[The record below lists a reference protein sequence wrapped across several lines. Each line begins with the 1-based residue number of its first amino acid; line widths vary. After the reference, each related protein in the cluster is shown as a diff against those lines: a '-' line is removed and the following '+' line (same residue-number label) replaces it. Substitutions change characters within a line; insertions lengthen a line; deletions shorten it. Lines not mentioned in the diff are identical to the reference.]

1 MCDSDCARC
10 DAIFEAWVT
19 RFTRAS
25 TRRQKSA
32 RPTSGSASSSWPTA
46 RAHEAGQYQR
56 SGWNRDDER
65 PTLTGAAETWRTPDA
80 PHGGGPRNRT
90 GSQGH
95 GHQVTIAEQAETWP
109 TPVAN
114 DDNKTPEAHLAMK
127 RRMGER
133 DGTFANRTAVTSLQ
147 VRVQQWQTPA
157 TDSFRS
163 RGGDRKDE
171 MGLDQK
177 ARACWPPARAEDA
190 ESAGN
195 HPGAQDSLT
204 GVTSTWLTPTAQ
216 SEQSLRGS
224 GQDPARRRAQG
235 HQVNLI
241 DQVSTWATPAARSAK
256 GGYSEQALTRADG
269 KSRMDILDNQAIYHP
284 SLLDPETGSSGGPSS
299 PSAPTSPQLALL
311 EWIASWWREPL
322 AALCEASLRGEIAES
337 AGELHEERLEA
348 LLTTL
353 SSRRQLNPRF
363 AEWLMGWEPG
373 WTSLAPLASASS
385 ETGLYLSPPPSPS
398 PTSGDNWPTP
408 DTQNARDGTKRKE
421 AHGKHAMSLHHVVA
435 DW

>member
-1 MCDSDCARC
+1 MWYYMPNSPTSPSVPAPEDSTSESTWLCKALAQSATWNTKSQPAKSWSRVLKTVPFMRRRSGRIFIPSMLDPGADGYVASLAAIPVSPSASPASGSEPLTRDISGLAFQTSFEMLSQPGASSRTCQGMCDSDCARC

-46 RAHEAGQYQR
+46 RA
-56 SGWNRDDER
+56 
-65 PTLTGAAETWRTPDA
+65 
-80 PHGGGPRNRT
+80 
-90 GSQGH
+90 
-95 GHQVTIAEQAETWP
+95 
-109 TPVAN
+109 
-114 DDNKTPEAHLAMK
+114 
-127 RRMGER
+127 
-133 DGTFANRTAVTSLQ
+133 
-147 VRVQQWQTPA
+147 
-157 TDSFRS
+157 
-163 RGGDRKDE
+163 
-171 MGLDQK
+171 
-177 ARACWPPARAEDA
+177 EDA

-204 GVTSTWLTPTAQ
+204 GVTSTW
-216 SEQSLRGS
+216 
-224 GQDPARRRAQG
+224 
-235 HQVNLI
+235 
-241 DQVSTWATPAARSAK
+241 ATPAARSAK
-256 GGYSEQALTRADG
+256 GGYSEQALTRVDG

-284 SLLDPETGSSGGPSS
+284 SLLAPETGSSGGPSS
-299 PSAPTSPQLALL
+299 PSAPTSPQLALI

-322 AALCEASLRGEIAES
+322 AALCEASLRGEIAAS

-408 DTQNARDGTKRKE
+408 DTLTWAGAPRRSRSCKIPTRR
-421 AHGKHAMSLHHVVA
+421 
-435 DW
+435 